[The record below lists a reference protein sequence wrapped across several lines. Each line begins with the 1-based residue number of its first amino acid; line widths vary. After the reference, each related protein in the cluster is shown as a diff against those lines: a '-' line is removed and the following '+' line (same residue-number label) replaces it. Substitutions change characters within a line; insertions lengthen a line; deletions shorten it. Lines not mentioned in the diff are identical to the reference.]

1 MSTTITIRIADNL
14 LETIE
19 QDADKQ
25 DRSRNYIINK
35 ILESN
40 YDLAD
45 GDNLLTRCLSREK
58 KRVS

>member
-40 YDLAD
+40 YDLAN
-45 GDNLLTRCLSREK
+45 GDNLLTRCLTREK